1 MPCMDGDT
9 VSRGWNG
16 FVAKSSWLPKSW
28 RERAERALSEESTT
42 APFAADPSPSS
53 EPQPTASGRTPDAAT
68 GPASAPTAPAGSANR
83 DATEHP
89 PTPAPTAD
97 TASDT
102 ATGQQSVA
110 FMDPVALPVTASA
123 PVVPLSVA
131 ITDFEL
137 ADDSVIGPASVL
149 DNLELTKAAVTRIAA
164 AILSTEGPIAVPRL
178 VSIVARRFGV
188 DRLAED
194 TRTELSALVTEA
206 FVVQNGFAWPTGL
219 DVVTWRGVRRVVHR
233 DHRAV
238 TDISPAEICNAMELV
253 IAASP
258 EQEVDREQL
267 PMQAASVLGYGR
279 LGETARRWLDLTL
292 DQAVLH
298 GRLVEDGE
306 RIRLP

>member
-1 MPCMDGDT
+1 VPCVDGDT

-16 FVAKSSWLPKSW
+16 FVAKSAWLPKAW

-42 APFAADPSPSS
+42 APSAADPSPSS
-53 EPQPTASGRTPDAAT
+53 EPQPATSGRTPDAST
-68 GPASAPTAPAGSANR
+68 GQASAPAAPAGSATR
-83 DATEHP
+83 DATEHSP
-89 PTPAPTAD
+89 AQAPTPDTD
-97 TASDT
+97 TA
-102 ATGQQSVA
+102 AGQRSMR

-123 PVVPLSVA
+123 PVVRLSVA

-149 DNLELTKAAVTRIAA
+149 DNLELTKAAVTRVAA

-178 VSIVARRFGV
+178 VTIVARRFGV
-188 DRLAED
+188 DRLPEE
-194 TRTELSALVTEA
+194 TRTDLSALVTEA

>member
-1 MPCMDGDT
+1 MPRVDGDT

-16 FVAKSSWLPKSW
+16 FVAKSAWLPKAW

-42 APFAADPSPSS
+42 GADQSS
-53 EPQPTASGRTPDAAT
+53 STDSRPTASGRTADAST
-68 GPASAPTAPAGSANR
+68 GPAPATTAPVETDAPEAR
-83 DATEHP
+83 DTTEHP
-89 PTPAPTAD
+89 QPHTPASASG
-97 TASDT
+97 TAS
-102 ATGQQSVA
+102 ATGQESVR
-110 FMDPVALPVTASA
+110 FMDPVALPITASA

-149 DNLELTKAAVTRIAA
+149 DNLELTKAAVTRVAA

-178 VSIVARRFGV
+178 VTIVARRFGV
-188 DRLAED
+188 DRLSEES
-194 TRTELSALVTEA
+194 RTELSALVTEA

-298 GRLVEDGE
+298 GRLVEHGE
-306 RIRLP
+306 HVRLP

>member
-1 MPCMDGDT
+1 

-16 FVAKSSWLPKSW
+16 FVAKSTWLPKSW
-28 RERAERALSEESTT
+28 RERAERALSE
-42 APFAADPSPSS
+42 DPSTPDTNDAESS
-53 EPQPTASGRTPDAAT
+53 ADHSPRRTPDPAPRTTPTPPAQQPTGSESLDGRAT
-68 GPASAPTAPAGSANR
+68 HAPRTPVDDAAPAHDRS
-83 DATEHP
+83 T
-89 PTPAPTAD
+89 
-97 TASDT
+97 
-102 ATGQQSVA
+102 TGLV
-110 FMDPVALPVTASA
+110 DPVALPVTASA

-149 DNLELTKAAVTRIAA
+149 DNLELTKAAVTRVAS
-164 AILSTEGPIAVPRL
+164 AILTTEGPIAVPRL
-178 VSIVARRFGV
+178 VTIVARRFGV
-188 DRLAED
+188 DRPSEES
-194 TRTELSALVTEA
+194 RTELSALVTEA

-253 IAASP
+253 ITASP
-258 EQEVDREQL
+258 EHEVDREQL

-292 DQAVLH
+292 AQAVLH
-298 GRLVEDGE
+298 GRLVEDGD

>member
-1 MPCMDGDT
+1 M
-9 VSRGWNG
+9 SRGWNG
-16 FVAKSSWLPKSW
+16 FVAKSTWLPKSW
-28 RERAERALSEESTT
+28 RERAERALSEGPATPDTNDAES
-42 APFAADPSPSS
+42 AADHSS
-53 EPQPTASGRTPDAAT
+53 RRTPDPTSRAT
-68 GPASAPTAPAGSANR
+68 PTPPAQQPDDSAPLDDR
-83 DATEHP
+83 DAHAP
-89 PTPAPTAD
+89 RTPDVDEAAPVHDRSTIGLVD
-97 TASDT
+97 
-102 ATGQQSVA
+102 Q
-110 FMDPVALPVTASA
+110 VALPVTASA

-149 DNLELTKAAVTRIAA
+149 DNLELTKAAVTRVAS
-164 AILSTEGPIAVPRL
+164 AILTTEGPIAVPRL
-178 VSIVARRFGV
+178 VTIVARRFGV
-188 DRLAED
+188 DRPSEES
-194 TRTELSALVTEA
+194 RTELSALVTEA

-258 EQEVDREQL
+258 EHEVDREQL

-292 DQAVLH
+292 AQAVLH
-298 GRLVEDGE
+298 GRLIEDGE

>member
-1 MPCMDGDT
+1 M
-9 VSRGWNG
+9 SRGWNG
-16 FVAKSSWLPKSW
+16 FVAKSTWLPKAW
-28 RERAERALSEESTT
+28 RERAERALSEDPSTPATPDTNDAES
-42 APFAADPSPSS
+42 AADHS
-53 EPQPTASGRTPDAAT
+53 TRRTPDPTSRAT
-68 GPASAPTAPAGSANR
+68 PTPPTQQPDDSAPLDDRDAHAPRTPVAGPDVDEAAPAHDRS
-83 DATEHP
+83 T
-89 PTPAPTAD
+89 
-97 TASDT
+97 
-102 ATGQQSVA
+102 TGLV
-110 FMDPVALPVTASA
+110 DPVALPVTASA

-149 DNLELTKAAVTRIAA
+149 DNLELTKAAVTRVAS
-164 AILSTEGPIAVPRL
+164 AILTTEGPIAVPRL
-178 VSIVARRFGV
+178 VTIVARRFGV
-188 DRLAED
+188 DRPSEES
-194 TRTELSALVTEA
+194 RTELSALVTEA

-253 IAASP
+253 ITASP
-258 EQEVDREQL
+258 EHEVDREQL

-292 DQAVLH
+292 AQAVLH

>member
-1 MPCMDGDT
+1 VPRVDGDT

-16 FVAKSSWLPKSW
+16 FVAKSAWLPKAW

-42 APFAADPSPSS
+42 APSAADPSPSS
-53 EPQPTASGRTPDAAT
+53 EPQPATSGRTPDAST
-68 GPASAPTAPAGSANR
+68 GQASAPAAPAGSATR

-97 TASDT
+97 TDT
-102 ATGQQSVA
+102 AAGQQSMR

-178 VSIVARRFGV
+178 VTIVARRFGV
-188 DRLAED
+188 DRLPEE
-194 TRTELSALVTEA
+194 TRTDLSALVTEA

-258 EQEVDREQL
+258 EQEVDRDQL

>member
-1 MPCMDGDT
+1 M
-9 VSRGWNG
+9 SRGWNG
-16 FVAKSSWLPKSW
+16 FVAKTTWLPKAW
-28 RERAERALSEESTT
+28 RERAERALSEDQASPSAPATIDTESTEGH
-42 APFAADPSPSS
+42 APRPTPDPTSRPTPTPPAQQPTGSESPRDGEPTPGPAADPEVDADDASS
-53 EPQPTASGRTPDAAT
+53 SDTTAAT
-68 GPASAPTAPAGSANR
+68 GLI
-83 DATEHP
+83 
-89 PTPAPTAD
+89 
-97 TASDT
+97 
-102 ATGQQSVA
+102 
-110 FMDPVALPVTASA
+110 DPVALPVTASA

-149 DNLELTKAAVTRIAA
+149 DNLELTKAAVTRVAS
-164 AILSTEGPIAVPRL
+164 AILTTEGPIAVPRL

-188 DRLAED
+188 DRPSEES
-194 TRTELSALVTEA
+194 RTELSALVTEA

-253 IAASP
+253 ISASP
-258 EQEVDREQL
+258 ELEVDREQL

-292 DQAVLH
+292 AQAVLH
-298 GRLVEDGE
+298 GRLIEDGE

>member
-1 MPCMDGDT
+1 M
-9 VSRGWNG
+9 SRGWNG
-16 FVAKSSWLPKSW
+16 FVAKSAWLPKAW

-42 APFAADPSPSS
+42 GPSGADQSS
-53 EPQPTASGRTPDAAT
+53 STDSHPTASGRTADAST
-68 GPASAPTAPAGSANR
+68 GPAPATTAPVE
-83 DATEHP
+83 TETAEARNTTGHP
-89 PTPAPTAD
+89 QPHTPASD
-97 TASDT
+97 SGTASDT
-102 ATGQQSVA
+102 ATGQESVRI
-110 FMDPVALPVTASA
+110 MDPVALPVTASA

-149 DNLELTKAAVTRIAA
+149 DNLELTKAAVTRVAA

-178 VSIVARRFGV
+178 VTIVARRFGV
-188 DRLAED
+188 DRLSEES
-194 TRTELSALVTEA
+194 RTELSALVTEA

>member
-1 MPCMDGDT
+1 M
-9 VSRGWNG
+9 SRGWNG
-16 FVAKSSWLPKSW
+16 FVAKSTWLPKAW
-28 RERAERALSEESTT
+28 RERAERALSEDSATPAT
-42 APFAADPSPSS
+42 PNTNDADPSADHSPR
-53 EPQPTASGRTPDAAT
+53 RTPD
-68 GPASAPTAPAGSANR
+68 PAPRT
-83 DATEHP
+83 T
-89 PTPAPTAD
+89 PTPPAQQPTD
-97 TASDT
+97 SESPDPVDEASST
-102 ATGQQSVA
+102 GERSATRLV
-110 FMDPVALPVTASA
+110 DPVALPVTASA

-149 DNLELTKAAVTRIAA
+149 DNLELTKAAVTRVAST
-164 AILSTEGPIAVPRL
+164 ILTTEGPIAVPRL
-178 VSIVARRFGV
+178 VTIVARRFGV
-188 DRLAED
+188 DRPTEES
-194 TRTELSALVTEA
+194 RTELSALVTEA

-253 IAASP
+253 ITASP
-258 EQEVDREQL
+258 EHEVDREQL

-292 DQAVLH
+292 AQAVLH
-298 GRLVEDGE
+298 GRLVEDGD